1 MYVLNEASEVVVTVG
16 GVVVFGGGGAE
27 HLLEGVYFPKGQHTR
42 GMVGAL

>member
-16 GVVVFGGGGAE
+16 GVVVFRVGGAE
-27 HLLEGVYFPKGQHTR
+27 QLLDGVYFPKGHTR